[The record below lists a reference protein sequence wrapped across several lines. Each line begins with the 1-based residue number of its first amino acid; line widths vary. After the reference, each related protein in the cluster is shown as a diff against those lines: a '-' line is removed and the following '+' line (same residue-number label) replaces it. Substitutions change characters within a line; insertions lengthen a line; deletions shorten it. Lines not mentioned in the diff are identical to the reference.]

1 MSQKIEDHLP
11 FLLFITHP
19 NTHQYQVEDVL
30 KEITPG
36 QLNAI
41 RELLLNLY
49 DKEATHQP
57 KTSQKKEGGGG
68 GGGAK
73 KRKHQKATKEEVFIQ
88 KLFNCQVTRA
98 QLKNNADIIKNNV
111 KEALKLYRKSK
122 KDGDTTIGKKQTDA
136 SANSRNKQK
145 SKTTCSIKRQ
155 RRGQEAA
162 ESESE
167 ESNDQ
172 EENESNETNTSEES
186 EESDESEEEYQD
198 EGTTTNTT
206 DSDESDVEQEE
217 EEEEEK
223 PYGRMEQKT
232 KPKKRK
238 LEWITK
244 KNNNNIN
251 NKNNQ
256 MDWSRYYYEQPEE
269 KQRGFKG
276 RTRETDDDD
285 KNE

>member
-172 EENESNETNTSEES
+172 EENESNTSEES